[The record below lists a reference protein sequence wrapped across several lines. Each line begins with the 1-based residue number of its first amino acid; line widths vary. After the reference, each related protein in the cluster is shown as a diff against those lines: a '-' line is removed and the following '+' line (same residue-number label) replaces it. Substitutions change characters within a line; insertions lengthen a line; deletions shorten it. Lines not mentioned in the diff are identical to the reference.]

1 MWDCLKKQY
10 YILQKYNSEVGT
22 DGRTMEQAEKPLQV
36 KDITNVFKGY
46 FFRAAKT
53 TANRAGNRT
62 GGEEL
67 KNKFCININTLWND
81 ISPWKQT
88 VFVLII
94 VFILYLKGI

>member
-1 MWDCLKKQY
+1 
-10 YILQKYNSEVGT
+10 
-22 DGRTMEQAEKPLQV
+22 MEQAEKPLQV

-67 KNKFCININTLWND
+67 KNKFCININTL
-81 ISPWKQT
+81 
-88 VFVLII
+88 
-94 VFILYLKGI
+94 